1 MRIDRYVHDE
11 RLTWGAAGVLL
22 AVAALHAGAIGR
34 LFLIAEEPARAE
46 PPPPVFQVS
55 LQKLPPLRLPQ
66 PEPETDPLQEEAPPP
81 KPEAKPPPR
90 QTRSVPILV
99 DTPTANPV
107 PVDTEVRPYEIGDE
121 LLEGT
126 PGPPVTGGTPDGVG
140 FDDTPGPREPM
151 HVHELKLLTFVKPA
165 YPPHCL
171 RREIEGKVLVRVLV
185 GEDGRPQEVTLRRSS
200 GEAAL
205 DQSAMEAVMRWRFE
219 AATRNGMPVRAWA
232 VVPVE
237 FKLID

>member
-11 RLTWGAAGVLL
+11 RLTWGAAGLLL
-22 AVAALHAGAIGR
+22 AVTALHTVAIGR
-34 LFLIAEEPARAE
+34 LFLVAAEPPRAA

-55 LQKLPPLRLPQ
+55 LQKLPPLRLPP
-66 PEPETDPLQEEAPPP
+66 PEPEAGLLEETAPPP
-81 KPEAKPPPR
+81 KPDARPPPR

-107 PVDTEVRPYEIGDE
+107 PVGTQVKPYEIGDE
-121 LLEGT
+121 LLPGV

-140 FDDTPGPREPM
+140 FDDTPGPREPI
-151 HVHELKLLTFVKPA
+151 HAQLKLLSFVKPQ

-171 RREIEGKVLVRVLV
+171 RLAIEGIVRVRVLV
-185 GEDGRPQEVTLRRSS
+185 GENGRPQEVTLHQSS

-205 DQSAMEAVMRWRFE
+205 DESAMKAVMRWRFE
-219 AATRNGMPVRAWA
+219 PATRNGTPVRAWA